1 VELNPRSTTVRWM
14 LHGAPE
20 LLSGRSSLTSK
31 PFYVEQTEYN
41 GCIWRL
47 HLIPRSNV
55 RHTKLTS
62 TF

>member
-1 VELNPRSTTVRWM
+1 M